1 MASSGLAHQRVQRCF
16 LTVLWVSGVEGLL
29 GTESPDTAEQIGA
42 NGASGS
48 SRCSWTVR
56 GPRSVVLVGKHIAI
70 WDWWFLLVV
79 PSRSTATLNIAVL
92 VLWGGPWRKVDK
104 VLLSETL
111 NQP

>member
-29 GTESPDTAEQIGA
+29 GTESPDTAEHIGA
-42 NGASGS
+42 HGASGS

-56 GPRSVVLVGKHIAI
+56 GPRSVILVGKHVG
-70 WDWWFLLVV
+70 WLGLVV
-79 PSRSTATLNIAVL
+79 PSLSTATLNIAVL
-92 VLWGGPWRKVDK
+92 VLWAGPWREVDK